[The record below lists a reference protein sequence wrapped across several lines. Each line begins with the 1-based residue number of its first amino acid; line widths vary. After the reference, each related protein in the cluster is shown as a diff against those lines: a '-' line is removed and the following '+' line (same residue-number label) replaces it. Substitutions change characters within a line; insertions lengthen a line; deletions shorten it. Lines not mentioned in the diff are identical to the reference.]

1 MDPRRTATAD
11 HDRATGRWF
20 LTTGERGNDAT
31 RLTAWSRGNRVR
43 PLVDGATYFPALS
56 AALAAAGDGDLVLFA
71 DWQGDPDQRLTEHG
85 PTIAQALTAAAER
98 GALVKG
104 LVWRSPREWQ
114 RLSPTR
120 RRHLAQRVRG
130 GAHVVLDQRVRN
142 SGSHHQK
149 FVVVRYA
156 GRPDDD
162 VAFVGSLDPAHGR
175 RDDAAH
181 AGDPQPLTFGKAYG
195 AHPSWHDIHTEVR
208 GPAVADVETVFRER
222 WEDRAPL
229 SLLPWQAFPDLVRRA
244 GRRLRHRP
252 APLPPQRPA
261 PPPVPGEDGSCA
273 VQLLRTYPPRRPR
286 YPFAPD
292 GEFSIAAAHAKAL
305 RRARRLVYV
314 EEQFLWSRQ
323 VVQVFADALSAA
335 PQLQLVVLVP
345 REPKRGG
352 IAAPPLLL
360 GQADALRVLREAG
373 GDRVHVFD
381 VENHRG
387 EPVYVHSKVTVVDDV
402 WACVR
407 SDNLNRRS
415 WTHDSELSVAV
426 LDEARDRRAPADP
439 AGLGDGARRFA
450 RDLRLQLV
458 REHLDRDG
466 TGDEH
471 GRDDL
476 VDPDSAVAALHGS
489 AAALDAW
496 HAGGRRGARPPGRLR
511 SHHDPVLP
519 RWQRFLAE
527 PVYRLVL
534 DPAATR
540 RHRSPAGAGRPRAH
554 GPAGGG

>member
-1 MDPRRTATAD
+1 MAVSPQVEPRPTTAAPADRDRTAE
-11 HDRATGRWF
+11 RWF
-20 LTTGERGNDAT
+20 LTAAERGNDAT
-31 RLTAWSRGNRVR
+31 RLPAWSRGNRVR

-56 AALAAAGDGDLVLFA
+56 AALAAAGEGDLVLFA

-85 PTIAQALTAAAER
+85 PTVAEALTAAAER

-114 RLSPTR
+114 RLAPTR

-130 GAHVVLDQRVRN
+130 GAQVVLDQRVR
-142 SGSHHQK
+142 SAGSHHQK
-149 FVVVRYA
+149 FFVVRYA

-162 VAFVGSLDPAHGR
+162 VAFVGSLDPAHSR
-175 RDDAAH
+175 RDDATH
-181 AGDPQPLTFGKAYG
+181 AGDPQPLAFGKAYG
-195 AHPSWHDIHTEVR
+195 PNPSWHDIHTEVR

-229 SLLPWQAFPDLVRRA
+229 SLLPWQASGDLVRRA
-244 GRRLRHRP
+244 VRRLRQRP
-252 APLPPQRPA
+252 APLPPQQPA
-261 PPPVPGEDGSCA
+261 PPPVPGGSGSCA

-286 YPFAPD
+286 YPFAPE

-323 VVQVFADALSAA
+323 VVQVFADALSTA

-360 GQADALRVLREAG
+360 GQVDALRVLREAG

-387 EPVYVHSKVTVVDDV
+387 EPVYVHSKVSVVDDV

-426 LDEARDRRAPADP
+426 LDEVRDQREPADP

-458 REHLDRDG
+458 REHLDR
-466 TGDEH
+466 TGPH
-471 GRDDL
+471 GDHGHDDL
-476 VDPDSAVAALHGS
+476 VDPDSAVAALHRS

-496 HAGGRRGARPPGRLR
+496 HAGGRRGPRPPGRLR
-511 SHHDPVLP
+511 VHADPVLT
-519 RWQRFLAE
+519 RRQRVLAAL
-527 PVYRLVL
+527 PYRLVL
-534 DPAATR
+534 DPAAPR
-540 RHRSPAGAGRPRAH
+540 RR
-554 GPAGGG
+554 

>member
-1 MDPRRTATAD
+1 MRDDGFP
-11 HDRATGRWF
+11 HDWF
-20 LTTGERGNDAT
+20 LTAAERGNDAT
-31 RLTAWSRGNRVR
+31 RLPVWSRGNRVR
-43 PLVDGATYFPALS
+43 PLVDGATYFPVLAS
-56 AALAAAGDGDLVLFA
+56 ALAATGEGDLVLLA
-71 DWQGDPDQRLTEHG
+71 DWQGDPDQRLTEDG
-85 PTIAQALTAAAER
+85 PTIAQALTGAARR
-98 GALVKG
+98 GAVVKG

-130 GAHVVLDQRVRN
+130 GAQVVLDQRVRN

-149 FVVVRYA
+149 FVVVRHA
-156 GRPDDD
+156 ARPDDD
-162 VAFVGSLDPAHGR
+162 VAFVGSLDPAHSR
-175 RDDAAH
+175 RDDATH
-181 AGDPQPLTFGKAYG
+181 AGDPQPLDFGEAYG
-195 AHPSWHDIHTEVR
+195 SHPSWHDIHTEVR

-229 SLLPWQAFPDLVRRA
+229 SVLPWQALPDLLRRT
-244 GRRLRHRP
+244 GRRLRHRS

-261 PPPVPGEDGSCA
+261 PPPVPGADGSCA

-314 EEQFLWSRQ
+314 EEQFLWSQQ
-323 VVQVFADALSAA
+323 VVRVFADALRAA
-335 PQLQLVVLVP
+335 PGLQLVVLVP

-360 GQADALRVLREAG
+360 GQLRALRLLRAAG

-381 VENHRG
+381 LENHAG

-426 LDEARDRRAPADP
+426 LDETRDRREPADP

-450 RDLRLQLV
+450 RDLRLQLL
-458 REHLDRDG
+458 REHLDRPG
-466 TGDEH
+466 PRGDAQ
-471 GRDDL
+471 DADL
-476 VDPDSAVAALHGS
+476 LDPDGAVEALRRS

-496 HAGGRRGARPPGRLR
+496 YAGGRRGPRPPGRLR
-511 SHHDPVLP
+511 VHRDPVIP
-519 RWQRFLAE
+519 RWQRVLAD
-527 PVYRLVL
+527 PVQRFAL
-534 DPAATR
+534 DPASR
-540 RHRSPAGAGRPRAH
+540 R
-554 GPAGGG
+554 